1 MSRLPRVCFSVFI
14 LDKSCFSLA
23 LQQYIPVTGW
33 RKKTFPLFLLVL
45 HKNAFKFENNSQE
58 SLKVHFIWKWYKIF
72 SNLGFLECFCWG
84 KTLPINSSF
93 FSLISLSIPSVL
105 CNVWIKPWWL
115 EITFFILFL
124 FFSLPQARG
133 FLGDT
138 ASTRPPPSWSKRLP
152 KHPKW
157 VVLTAPPL
165 LPPHPKWRQML
176 ARWFVVEQGCPRLW
190 LGRKTILLSTA
201 AQQVRR

>member
-33 RKKTFPLFLLVL
+33 RKKNIPIFFLLVL

-72 SNLGFLECFCWG
+72 SNLGFLECFRWG

-93 FSLISLSIPSVL
+93 SSLISLSIPSVL

-115 EITFFILFL
+115 EITFFFS
-124 FFSLPQARG
+124 FSFSFSLSR
-133 FLGDT
+133 
-138 ASTRPPPSWSKRLP
+138 RPEAFWGTQPPRD
-152 KHPKW
+152 
-157 VVLTAPPL
+157 L
-165 LPPHPKWRQML
+165 LR
-176 ARWFVVEQGCPRLW
+176 
-190 LGRKTILLSTA
+190 LGRNGYQNFQSGWCLQLLLFYHLI
-201 AQQVRR
+201 QNDVRC